1 MCVFEMQLNTYS
13 NKKIKERVIVTSLP
27 EHLIQISMHINQNF
41 NLVICKQLFLIQIKS
56 SSLYHDTCMYLS
68 NGPCS
73 HLDLILGL

>member
-1 MCVFEMQLNTYS
+1 MQLNTYS

-56 SSLYHDTCMYLS
+56 SSFIS
-68 NGPCS
+68 
-73 HLDLILGL
+73 